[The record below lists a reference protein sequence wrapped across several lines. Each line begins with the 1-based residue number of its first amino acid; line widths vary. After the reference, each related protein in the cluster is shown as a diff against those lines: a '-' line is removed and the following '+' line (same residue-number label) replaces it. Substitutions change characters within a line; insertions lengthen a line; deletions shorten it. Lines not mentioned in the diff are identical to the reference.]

1 MSRKLEIGA
10 LVALCFFLPLYEAPK
25 GIFWALY
32 VVIWLVNRIRA
43 RDFGGRWDLWDSLF
57 AAWLA
62 SGFIVAAFAGTPGG
76 NEWREPLDLVR
87 YGLVGWLAKRSR
99 FSAREIAWIVG
110 ALVAATL
117 VGLAMAYVA
126 MWRGQE
132 GGLQLNSVGHVNHT
146 AIYIAIMLGVA
157 ASWLFAAWRSWP
169 LWARA
174 VALLANLLI
183 LAGLVTTASRG
194 AIGVGLVM
202 LLFIA
207 AGWWRRSRVPLKA
220 SAIALAVVLVVM
232 VVGTAAVLRKVER
245 GIETGNPLAYRAEV
259 WAFAFEGWK
268 QHPWFGTGM
277 GNFGQ
282 LTPYRN
288 RDAHAQGAPYDPTQ
302 ALEFAHGHSLL
313 FNTLAERGVVGTAA
327 LGAVLLAWIVSLLR
341 DRPAATAEDEA
352 WLLWG
357 CAFAAW
363 FVSVGIGVVNT
374 TLHHEHGILAT
385 LLLGLW
391 LSRAPKR

>member
-32 VVIWLVNRIRA
+32 VVIWFVNRIRA

-57 AAWLA
+57 AAWIV
-62 SGFIVAAFAGTPGG
+62 SGFVVAAFAGTHGG

-87 YGLVGWLAKRSR
+87 YALVGWLAKRSR
-99 FSAREIAWIVG
+99 FSAREVVWVAG
-110 ALVAATL
+110 ALVASTL
-117 VGLAMAYVA
+117 VGLAMAYVV
-126 MWRGQE
+126 MWRGQG

-157 ASWLFAAWRSWP
+157 ASWLFASWRRWP

-174 VALLANLLI
+174 AALLANLVI

-220 SAIALAVVLVVM
+220 SAIALVITLLVM
-232 VVGTAAVLRKVER
+232 VFGAAEVLRKIER
-245 GIETGNPLAYRAEV
+245 GFETGNPLAYRGEV
-259 WAFAFEGWK
+259 WAFAISGWK

-282 LTPYRN
+282 LTPYRD
-288 RDAHAQGAPYDPTQ
+288 RAGRAEEIPHDTTQ

-313 FNTLAERGVVGTAA
+313 FNTLAERGAVGSAA
-327 LGAVLLAWIVSLLR
+327 LAAVLLAWIVSLLR
-341 DRPAATAEDEA
+341 ERPAATAEDETWLA
-352 WLLWG
+352 WG
-357 CAFAAW
+357 SSFAAW
-363 FVSVGIGVVNT
+363 FVTVGIGVVNT
-374 TLHHEHGILAT
+374 TLHHEHGILAA